1 MFIKNIP
8 IRLRELTVLPF
19 IKIQSKLLLILL
31 EEVVEGLWHTDLM
44 KLSDSCNASNFR
56 EHDNFAY

>member
-8 IRLRELTVLPF
+8 IRLKELTVLPF

-31 EEVVEGLWHTDLM
+31 KEVVEGLGHTDLM
-44 KLSDSCNASNFR
+44 KLSESCNASNFR
-56 EHDNFAY
+56 EHDNFVY